1 MLDTQLR
8 SKLLSIKHKSGIPKA
23 GIPLLCFMQFKIQNS
38 KFLIHPIFF
47 HILKSVEEVAGSHTL
62 LSCSLQLNY
71 LKPFVSCGNEQTSVF
86 CL

>member
-1 MLDTQLR
+1 M
-8 SKLLSIKHKSGIPKA
+8 
-23 GIPLLCFMQFKIQNS
+23 
-38 KFLIHPIFF
+38 FF
-47 HILKSVEEVAGSHTL
+47 PILKSVEEVAGSHTL